1 MAEIHDSLKVIET
14 VNGVDI
20 HVTDEGSFAAVING
34 AVVRLSN
41 KSMLR
46 RRIEGYVTPVKCIGM
61 AHYWH
66 KPEVREIARVTRSR
80 QVVYL
85 RDYGYGRQEKSESQS
100 GWYFHTDE
108 AEAALALIA
117 ERYDQLVKDFNR
129 VVQGLRPVTQAT
141 FNERQIELRARNIDE
156 AMEGNADAD
165 PY

>member
-66 KPEVREIARVTRSR
+66 KPEVREIAV
-80 QVVYL
+80 
-85 RDYGYGRQEKSESQS
+85 D
-100 GWYFHTDE
+100 HTLE
-108 AEAALALIA
+108 I
-117 ERYDQLVKDFNR
+117 
-129 VVQGLRPVTQAT
+129 GLEHVLPQQRGEP
-141 FNERQIELRARNIDE
+141 
-156 AMEGNADAD
+156 ADARQTARRD
-165 PY
+165 LLEIVDRGK